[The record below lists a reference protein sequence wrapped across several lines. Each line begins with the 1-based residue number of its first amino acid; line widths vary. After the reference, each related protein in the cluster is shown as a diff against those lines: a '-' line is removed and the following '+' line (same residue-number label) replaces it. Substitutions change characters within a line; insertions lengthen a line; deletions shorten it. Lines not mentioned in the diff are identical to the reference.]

1 MKIGIGQEALKE
13 AISKGAIAALSE
25 DAQEDTSTMR
35 RVVQSVKITADKQI
49 TIESSTTMLAVKY
62 TIPASEDKGVVV
74 KEAGSILV
82 PAKELLQWISLQSKD
97 SSISITLQKLET
109 PEIINMLDGET
120 GETEDA
126 PGFVLKKIGTVKLVS
141 KTTSKSNKKWELDCY
156 DPEDL
161 SGIVFNQKSEKC
173 FDIQGSQLPEAITN
187 VSFAAQK
194 KDYEHV
200 LDSISI
206 QNHKD
211 AIYFVTTDQLRVAL
225 YMVPKDT
232 ISDIQSTKSLLIPSV
247 LLDQAAKI
255 INKEKKVTFSYSEEL
270 EKVSICQDNLK
281 IRVVSTE
288 KEHIKKFPSIKF
300 LVDKEYC
307 ELAEIGKKV
316 MNDLLVNAALVNGS
330 FATLAFSKA
339 DGTLTITAT
348 SADNKYKPSV
358 GQAPVASVS
367 KDAELSQGV
376 THIIEG
382 LKILKSDIIRIGVA
396 SNQRSI
402 KIIGKDND
410 HFSYFCQAVSDEKV
424 RKLKEVA
431 Q

>member
-1 MKIGIGQEALKE
+1 MKIGIGQEVLKE

-25 DAQEDTSTMR
+25 DAQGDTSTMR
-35 RVVQSVKITADKQI
+35 NIVQSVKITADKQI
-49 TIESSTTMLAVKY
+49 TIESSTSMLSVKY

-97 SSISITLQKLET
+97 SSISITLAKLEN
-109 PEIINMLDGET
+109 PETINMLDGEN
-120 GETEDA
+120 GETEDS

-141 KTTSKSNKKWELDCY
+141 KTSSKLNKKWELDCY
-156 DPEDL
+156 DPQHL
-161 SGIVFNQKSEKC
+161 SDIIFNQKSEKC
-173 FDIQGSQLPEAITN
+173 FDIQGSQLPEAIGN

-211 AIYFVTTDQLRVAL
+211 AIYFVTTDQARVAL

-232 ISDIQSTKSLLIPSV
+232 ISDIQSAKSLLIPSV

-255 INKEKKVTFSYSEEL
+255 IDKEKKVTFSYSEEL

-300 LVDKEYC
+300 LVDKEYN
-307 ELAEIGKKV
+307 ELAEINKKA

-330 FATLAFSKA
+330 SAILTFNKA
-339 DGTLTITAT
+339 NGTLTITAV
-348 SADNKYKPSV
+348 SEDNKYKPSV
-358 GQAPVASVS
+358 GQAPVTSVS
-367 KDAELSQGV
+367 KDAELSHGV
-376 THIIEG
+376 IHILEG
-382 LKILKSDIIRIGVA
+382 LKILKTDEIRVGLAV
-396 SNQRSI
+396 NQKSI
-402 KIIGKDND
+402 KILGKDND
-410 HFSYFCQAVSDEKV
+410 NFSYFCQAVDNP
-424 RKLKEVA
+424 KLKEEVKE
-431 Q
+431 